1 MYGNFNAP
9 DQDVAAA
16 KLRAQE
22 VQRARQRTQPAKSRK
37 PSRVRLIL
45 RRILG
50 RESGPASP

>member
-1 MYGNFNAP
+1 VYGNFNAP

-37 PSRVRLIL
+37 PSRARLIL
-45 RRILG
+45 RRLFGLG
-50 RESGPASP
+50 SGSAAP

>member
-22 VQRARQRTQPAKSRK
+22 VQRARQRSQPAKSRK